1 MIVFK
6 RGEKMKKI
14 LLILTILF
22 SALVL
27 AGCKEKDTVK
37 ILAPSGTPAL
47 SQMYVEEKKD
57 NYNYKIDIVGGVDPL
72 ASAFT
77 SASYDIIYAPI
88 NLGAKMYLNNGNYR
102 LLGVVVYCNY
112 YLVTK
117 TDTDFTLDSLQGK
130 DIVLF
135 GENAVSGIM
144 ATYIFNENNLS
155 NLNITYVNSVA
166 EAQAELIK
174 DPSKVILTAEPSLS
188 VLESKLSGLKNISL
202 SDEYETITGSVSF
215 PQAGVF
221 VKTTLDENVI
231 LRYEGH
237 LKASVAKLYSDN
249 TGSATLG
256 SSLYTS
262 FTKSVL
268 EEAIPRSNINYKSAL
283 DAKNDCI
290 AFFNLLNTYNP
301 NLIGGE
307 IDDDFYFEG

>member
-14 LLILTILF
+14 LLIFTILF